1 MTSTFAFFTYRAD
14 LKRNLMIRQ
23 YSFTRVSQFYQH
35 AAKRFLVYRTV
46 RVISLIVTNILMT
59 KLNNNLY
66 ISYHAENFRLSIS
79 WSRKTACE
87 FSLFTF
93 LYQNSKYKLKWTM
106 YCNKNPACSVFI
118 DTANCSRRGEAWSK
132 RDLVKK
138 ITNEITRK
146 LIRLV
151 SCGFCTTWKHT
162 FKAEKAR
169 KTHGLSLL

>member
-118 DTANCSRRGEAWSK
+118 DTANCSRRGEAWSREK
-132 RDLVKK
+132 DYEWNY
-138 ITNEITRK
+138 TQAN
-146 LIRLV
+146 
-151 SCGFCTTWKHT
+151 SAGFMWFLYHL
-162 FKAEKAR
+162 
-169 KTHGLSLL
+169 KTYFQGGKG